1 MKRPGMQM
9 KFSGFFPAILFAA
22 CLAFSLASHPA
33 GAESIFTV
41 SGVHVDASAAS
52 SHEAYTIALQQGR
65 PKAWTVLYRR
75 LTRQQDWNRQ
85 PALDVNA
92 LDHLSRGYTIA
103 NERRSTTRYVADV
116 TYMFDPEAVERI
128 LRDANIAYIG
138 SSAKR
143 ILLVPMAPGY
153 DHGAWAAALASPR
166 FRDSVVP
173 FAVPAGSAADQAA
186 LGGLNFDT
194 ATWADVQPVAARIHA
209 GEAALVQAV
218 YSNGHVTVNVRRIG
232 LGAPSAK
239 SSIDVPL
246 VQTMGSTYPAAADAA
261 VHLIEDLWKT
271 KSAVDFSK
279 KGRLTADVRVS
290 TLAQWGALQ
299 TALAG
304 VGNVTG
310 ITVQDMDIGEARIA
324 IAYQG
329 SIDQLKDAMSAQ
341 GLSLVYRGSEW
352 VLAAQGGP

>member
-1 MKRPGMQM
+1 MQM
-9 KFSGFFPAILFAA
+9 KFSGLFRAILFVA
-22 CLAFSLASHPA
+22 CLAAPPA
-33 GAESIFTV
+33 WADGIFTV

-52 SHEAYTIALQQGR
+52 SGEAYTIALQQGR
-65 PKAWTVLYRR
+65 PKAWTILYRR
-75 LTRQQDWNRQ
+75 LTRQQDWTRQ
-85 PALDVNA
+85 PALDINA

-116 TYMFDPEAVERI
+116 TYMFNPEAVERV
-128 LRDANIAYIG
+128 LRDANIAYVG

-173 FAVPAGSAADQAA
+173 FAVPAGGAADQAA
-186 LGGLNFDT
+186 LGSLNFDT
-194 ATWADVQPVAARIHA
+194 ATWADIQPVAARIHA
-209 GEAALVQAV
+209 SEAALVQTV
-218 YSNGHVTVNVRRIG
+218 YANGHLTVNVRRIG
-232 LGAPSAK
+232 LGAPAAK

-246 VQTMGSTYPAAADAA
+246 VQNVGSTYPAAADAA
-261 VHLIEDLWKT
+261 VHMIEDLWKT
-271 KSAVDFSK
+271 KSAVDFSQ
-279 KGRLTADVRVS
+279 KGKLTADVRVS
-290 TLAQWGALQ
+290 SLTQWGALQ
-299 TALAG
+299 TALAS
-304 VGNVTG
+304 VGNITG

-341 GLSLVYRGSEW
+341 GLSLAYRGGEW
-352 VLAAQGGP
+352 VLASQGGP